1 MIGTLR
7 KHSKWLWSIIIT
19 VVIVTFVIFF
29 SPNVGMDRG
38 GGEVSY
44 GTLYGEPIKRE
55 DLAQAYADARL
66 GFFFMSGGRWP
77 TEQNAMMAGFNL
89 DSEARR
95 RLLLNRLVKEHGIDV
110 GDAVVAAQIKV
121 MFADQKT
128 GGFNLQGYDDLLK
141 RTFAP
146 AGVKEDDFER
156 FLKRELSQQQLAQM
170 FSVSGKLIT
179 ARAADGFYRRE
190 NEQALTEF
198 VFLASS
204 NNLPK
209 VKLDE
214 AALRAYHT
222 NNLTTYRIAERVVV
236 NYVYFPYTNYN
247 AEAEKEL
254 AATTNLNTLLESYY
268 KTNVFRYRDTNGT
281 AKTFEQARGEI
292 RNEFR
297 DDAAR
302 QHGFRKAGEFANEL
316 FGKEGKDATRATN
329 LFALAAAKGL
339 PVKVTEPF
347 TQFEGP
353 KLTNAPGNFGHAA
366 FQLTTEEALGQ
377 MMPGSDGVY
386 FIAFKERLKP
396 EDPPYEKV
404 REKVVEDYKRFQ
416 AKELTLEEGTK
427 LVQAANDGLAK
438 GKSFKDTAKALGH
451 VALEV
456 PPFSRNTRSIEIAES
471 RGLGVDE
478 FRDQA
483 FATAAGKVGSFK
495 QAGEGGFVIY
505 VRGFQPVTDVQV
517 KAELPKF
524 VESLREQRA
533 NYAFREWLSREVE
546 RSGVM
551 ASAQQQSKKR
561 AGQPSEE

>member
-44 GTLYGEPIKRE
+44 GTIYGEPIKRE

-95 RLLLNRLVKEHGIDV
+95 RLLLNRLVKQHGIDV
-110 GDAVVAAQIKV
+110 GDAVVAEQIKV

-146 AGVKEDDFER
+146 AGVREEDFER

-198 VFLASS
+198 VFLANS
-204 NNLPK
+204 NSLPK

-214 AALRAYHT
+214 AALRTYHT
-222 NNLTTYRIAERVVV
+222 NNLTTYRIQERVVV

-254 AATTNLNTLLESYY
+254 AANTNLNTFMEAYY

-281 AKTFEQARGEI
+281 AKTFDQAKGQI
-292 RNEFR
+292 RTELR
-297 DDAAR
+297 DEAAS
-302 QHGFRKAGEFANEL
+302 QIGYRKAGEFGNEL
-316 FGKEGKDATRATN
+316 FKLENKATSLDKLAKE
-329 LFALAAAKGL
+329 KGL

-353 KLTNAPGNFGHAA
+353 KLTNAPNNFGHAA
-366 FQLTTEEALGQ
+366 FQLTADEALGQ

-386 FIAFKERLKP
+386 FIAFKARLKP

-404 REKVVEDYKRFQ
+404 RDKVVEDYRRFQ
-416 AKELTLEEGTK
+416 AKQLTLDEGTK
-427 LVQAANDGLAK
+427 LVQAANEGLAK
-438 GKSFKDTAKALGH
+438 GKPFKDTAKALGH

-471 RGLGVDE
+471 RGLGVEE

-483 FATAAGKVGSFK
+483 FAIAAGKVGGFK
-495 QAGEGGFVIY
+495 PAGDGGFVIH
-505 VRGFQPVTDVQV
+505 VRGFHPVAEEQV

-524 VESLREQRA
+524 VESLRDNRA
-533 NYAFREWLSREVE
+533 NYAFREWLGREVE

-551 ASAQQQSKKR
+551 ASTQRQSKKS
-561 AGQPSEE
+561 AGLPSEE

>member
-7 KHSKWLWSIIIT
+7 RHSQWLWGIIIT

-38 GGEVSY
+38 STTPSY
-44 GTLYGEPIKRE
+44 GTIYGEPIKRE

-89 DSEARR
+89 DTEARR
-95 RLLLNRLVKEHGIDV
+95 RLLLNHLVKQYGIDV
-110 GDAVVAAQIKV
+110 GDAVVAEQIKV
-121 MFADQKT
+121 MFADQKNG

-198 VFLASS
+198 VFLANS

-209 VKLDE
+209 VKLE
-214 AALRAYHT
+214 EPALRTFHT
-222 NNLTTYRIAERVVV
+222 NSLGAYRIPERVVV

-254 AATTNLNTLLESYY
+254 TATTNLNALMESYY
-268 KTNVFRYRDTNGT
+268 KTNIANYRDANRT
-281 AKTFEQARGEI
+281 AKPFDLVKGEI

-297 DDAAR
+297 DDSAR
-302 QHGFRKAGEFANEL
+302 QIGLRKAGEFANEL
-316 FGKEGKDATRATN
+316 FKLENKATSLDKLAKE
-329 LFALAAAKGL
+329 KGL
-339 PVKVTEPF
+339 AVKVTEPF

-353 KLTNAPGNFGHAA
+353 KFTNAPGNFGHAA
-366 FQLTTEEALGQ
+366 FQLTAEEALGQ

-386 FIAFKERLKP
+386 FIAFKNRVP
-396 EDPPYEKV
+396 AEDPPYEKV

-416 AKELTLEEGTK
+416 AKQLTLDEGTK
-427 LVQAANDGLAK
+427 LAQAANEGLTK
-438 GKSFKDTAKALGH
+438 GKTFKDTAKALGQ

-456 PPFSRNTRSIEIAES
+456 PPFSRNARSIEIVES

-483 FATAAGKVGSFK
+483 FATATGKVGGFK
-495 QAGEGGFVIY
+495 PAADGGFVIY
-505 VRGFQPVTDVQV
+505 VRGFQPVAEALVAV
-517 KAELPKF
+517 ELPKY
-524 VESLREQRA
+524 VESLRDNRA
-533 NYAFREWLSREVE
+533 NYAFREWLGREVE

-551 ASAQQQSKKR
+551 AGTQRQSKKS
-561 AGQPSEE
+561 AGLPSEE